1 MNHST
6 TSDHGQLMTTGTFN
20 FLLDT
25 LMHEIEMHVHKDELV
40 ALIHEQQQDDRNF
53 CYADFAYSA

>member
-1 MNHST
+1 MNHSI

-25 LMHEIEMHVHKDELV
+25 LMHEIEMHQHREELV
-40 ALIHEQQQDDRNF
+40 ELLHQQVKDDSN
-53 CYADFAYSA
+53 CKYSNT

>member
-1 MNHST
+1 MNHSI

-25 LMHEIEMHVHKDELV
+25 LMHEIEMHEHKDELV
-40 ALIHEQQQDDRNF
+40 LLLHEQVADDRAVCINKA
-53 CYADFAYSA
+53 CPA